1 MSDLSRYQI
10 GTRIAPYLKVRRTL
24 SIFRLFFIFALSVA
38 CSDKRTDRSP
48 SSVKATAAI
57 NFERYV
63 SEPLIVRVKDEAS
76 NSLAA
81 LSLGYVGEKGLGEVF
96 REKEDQIHNLVIS
109 TLSDF
114 DISILKSEEGKI
126 KFQKEILA
134 ALDAFIHGSRLVRVE
149 LLEVREI

>member
-1 MSDLSRYQI
+1 M
-10 GTRIAPYLKVRRTL
+10 
-24 SIFRLFFIFALSVA
+24 
-38 CSDKRTDRSP
+38 
-48 SSVKATAAI
+48 KATAAI